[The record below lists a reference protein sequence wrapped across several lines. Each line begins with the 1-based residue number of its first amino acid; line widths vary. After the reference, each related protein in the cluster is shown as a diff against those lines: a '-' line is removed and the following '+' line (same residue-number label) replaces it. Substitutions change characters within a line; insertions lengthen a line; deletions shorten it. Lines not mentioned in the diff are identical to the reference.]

1 MSPELQIQLQ
11 LLSNG
16 LAILVCIGILYSYL
30 QQKKR
35 LDYIEKLE
43 KTNNEG
49 LLSDA
54 DINFIKTNE
63 IIFREKALKAE
74 ANIKIYNPVF
84 ILIIGIIF
92 TFIPFSDALLKLNLI
107 VVAYILI
114 YLDKTN
120 KRTCYTLFYK
130 LKEEIKSAE
139 GITK

>member
-11 LLSNG
+11 LLSNV
-16 LAILVCIGILYSYL
+16 LAILVCIAIVYNYF

-43 KTNNEG
+43 KTNNES
-49 LLSDA
+49 LLSDEE
-54 DINFIKTNE
+54 INFIKTNE
-63 IIFREKALKAE
+63 YIFREKALKAE
-74 ANIKIYNPVF
+74 ANIKIYNPIF

-92 TFIPFSDALLKLNLI
+92 TFIPFSDALLKLNLV

-130 LKEEIKSAE
+130 LKEEIKSSKE
-139 GITK
+139 ITN